1 VLELDPNYDA
11 PDTAFVDRLNA
22 DGSYTEVFEGQLE
35 EPMRWLRYDY
45 RDFDFSSIT
54 EPGMYTIRYA
64 GERIGLFPIKDGA
77 YDTAWQ
83 STLSGY
89 LPIQMDHMKVRDA
102 YRIWHM
108 PSHMDDALQAPL
120 NTQWFDGWSMG
131 AESDSPYKPY
141 EHIPGLDVGGW
152 YDAGDFDIQTSR
164 NMGVIQDLA
173 MAFDEFGVEYDTTMV
188 DFDAKSVEIH
198 RPDGI
203 ADIQQQVKQGILQ
216 VLGQIE
222 NVGFVF
228 PVLEV
233 PSLKQY
239 THLGDGSKDTDNKV
253 YDDNLDENEVD
264 GLRSGVLDDRMALA
278 GKKDV
283 AMQFN
288 AAATLASAS
297 YVLRGYDDELA
308 ERSLAAAE
316 KIWQDEELITE
327 LSPEAT
333 RAERSQI
340 GSEWNAA
347 IQLLLAYDGEA
358 SEYKEFLNTL
368 APLELRA
375 SAPVAGHPNFGGDG
389 WKAVRVLRYMDED
402 FNDLFVDALA
412 DYIPVLDSQLA
423 ANPFGVP
430 NTNGMWGGTTGVV
443 DMGVRMSILN
453 KHFPDIVSTDYTFR
467 VMNYILGTHP
477 YSNTSWLSGV
487 GTNSTKIAYGS
498 NRADNSFIPGG
509 IVPGYVNIQPD
520 FPEALDDFG
529 FLWFESEYVIDTA
542 AKWIILANAANVAG
556 EDEVADVTYDATFT
570 EDSVSASIVNN
581 YENMDVKGQA
591 IVAVYDNDGRLVE
604 IETVGFT
611 AERDDTTTVDF
622 EINLSEYP
630 SNNYNYKVLFWDLDF
645 APLTAAIEPPA
656 EEVNVEEVDVEEID
670 ETEIDEAETVDLED
684 IDKEDEVEL
693 EVKEVDEVID
703 GESAE

>member
-1 VLELDPNYDA
+1 VL
-11 PDTAFVDRLNA
+11 
-22 DGSYTEVFEGQLE
+22 EGQLE
-35 EPMRWLRYDY
+35 EPRRWLRYDY
-45 RDFDFSSIT
+45 RNFDFSNIT

-77 YDTAWQ
+77 YDSTWQ
-83 STLSGY
+83 ASLSGY

-102 YRIWHM
+102 YRIWHA

-131 AESDSPYKPY
+131 AESDSPYGEY

-164 NMGVIQDLA
+164 NIGVIQDLA
-173 MAFDEFGVEYDTTMV
+173 MAFDEFGIEYDTTMV
-188 DFDAKSVEIH
+188 DFAAKSVEMH

-216 VLGQIE
+216 ILGQIE

-233 PSLKQY
+233 PSLRQY

-253 YDDNLDENEVD
+253 YDAGLNENEAD
-264 GLRSGVLDDRMALA
+264 GLHSGILDDRMALA
-278 GKKDV
+278 GTKDA

-288 AAATLASAS
+288 AAAALASAS
-297 YVLRGYDDELA
+297 YVLRGYDDALA
-308 ERSLAAAE
+308 ERCLTAAE
-316 KIWQDEELITE
+316 KIWQDEERITE

-333 RAERSQI
+333 RAERSQL

-347 IQLLLAYDGEA
+347 IQLLLAHEGA
-358 SEYKEFLNTL
+358 AGAYKEFLNTV
-368 APLELRA
+368 AALELRA

-389 WKAVRVLRYMDED
+389 WKAVRILRYMDEA
-402 FNDLFVDALA
+402 FNALFVDALV
-412 DYIPVLDSQLA
+412 DYLPVLDGQLA

-430 NTNGMWGGTTGVV
+430 NTNGMWGGSTGVV
-443 DMGVRMSILN
+443 DMGVRMSMLN
-453 KHFPDIVSTDYTFR
+453 KYFPDIVSTDYTFR

-477 YSNTSWLSGV
+477 YTNTSWLSGV

-498 NRADNSFIPGG
+498 NRADNAFIPGG

-542 AKWIILANAANVAG
+542 AKWIILANAASVAG
-556 EDEVADVTYDATFT
+556 EDEVAAVTYDAAFT
-570 EDSVSASIVNN
+570 EDAVSASIVNTYDN
-581 YENMDVKGQA
+581 LDVKGHA
-591 IVAVYDNDGRLVE
+591 IVKVYGGDGRLADVDAVE
-604 IETVGFT
+604 FT
-611 AERDDTTTVDF
+611 AERNDTTTIGF
-622 EINLSEYP
+622 EIDLSNYP
-630 SNNYNYKVLFWDLDF
+630 AESYTYKVFFWNRNF
-645 APLTAAIEPPA
+645 IPLTAAIEPPA
-656 EEVNVEEVDVEEID
+656 AVTEID
-670 ETEIDEAETVDLED
+670 ETEEADLGIEEIDPGAEEAGKAAEELGE
-684 IDKEDEVEL
+684 EL
-693 EVKEVDEVID
+693 E
-703 GESAE
+703 